1 MADAQPCR
9 KGAFSPLQGASP
21 GTVMAH
27 PQPDSGWIYQCDD
40 IVVEPRA
47 HRLERAGVALSV
59 EPKAFAV
66 LVVLLQQAGEV
77 VGKDE
82 LLDAAWG
89 HRHVTPGVLTR
100 VISQLRHILGDCAS
114 SPRYIATVHTLG
126 YRFIGDVQRV
136 AASPASTPAAG
147 ADATLGTRPDV
158 IALPQDRA
166 SKPPKQPEP
175 APVPWL
181 AAVIMVAAIVAMLAA
196 ASLWHPPRD
205 QARAPR
211 STPPPALVVLPVIHA
226 ASAQPP
232 RPRRWPRAHRIATAY
247 PGAHVELT
255 RLDGGGYLHAR
266 PEQAP
271 AARD

>member
-1 MADAQPCR
+1 M
-9 KGAFSPLQGASP
+9 GAFFTVQGASP

-100 VISQLRHILGDCAS
+100 VISQLRHTLGDCAG

-126 YRFIGDVQRV
+126 YRFIGEVQRTAV
-136 AASPASTPAAG
+136 PAA
-147 ADATLGTRPDV
+147 APAEAPDVTAPETRPEV
-158 IALPQDRA
+158 IALPQEA
-166 SKPPKQPEP
+166 TPKRPERP
-175 APVPWL
+175 ESAPVPWL

-196 ASLWHPPRD
+196 ASVWHPPHD
-205 QARAPR
+205 QARSPR
-211 STPPPALVVLPVIHA
+211 SAPQPALVVLPFIHA
-226 ASAQPP
+226 ASTQPP
-232 RPRRWPRAHRIATAY
+232 HPRRWPRTRRTATMY
-247 PGAHVELT
+247 LGAHGDPMPSE
-255 RLDGGGYLHAR
+255 GGSGYLHAR

-271 AARD
+271 AARN

>member
-1 MADAQPCR
+1 
-9 KGAFSPLQGASP
+9 
-21 GTVMAH
+21 MAH

-100 VISQLRHILGDCAS
+100 VISQLRHTLGDCAG

-126 YRFIGDVQRV
+126 YRFIGEVQRTAV
-136 AASPASTPAAG
+136 PAA
-147 ADATLGTRPDV
+147 APAEAPDVTAPETRPEV
-158 IALPQDRA
+158 IALPQEA
-166 SKPPKQPEP
+166 TPKRPERP
-175 APVPWL
+175 ESAPVPWL

-196 ASLWHPPRD
+196 ASVWHPPHD
-205 QARAPR
+205 QARSPR
-211 STPPPALVVLPVIHA
+211 SAPQPALVVLPFIHA
-226 ASAQPP
+226 ASTQPP
-232 RPRRWPRAHRIATAY
+232 HPRRWPRTRRTATMY
-247 PGAHVELT
+247 LGAHGDPMPSE
-255 RLDGGGYLHAR
+255 GGSGYLHAR

-271 AARD
+271 AARN